1 MEYSATAIVSRRRS
15 RLRWGTVAQVIGV
28 SLLLAAAGLS
38 TFNAVTTERFT
49 WDLTVTE
56 WVQKFGVGDLRGV
69 LFWMGVR
76 GFAGMVMVGTA
87 AWLWLR
93 GNRVEAVMI
102 VIMLI
107 PDASSFILRDI
118 YDRPRPS
125 GGIVNVYGGPQGFS
139 YPSGTAM
146 HSMLFYGWVIYLLPR
161 LTQRANIRYPLSAFL
176 VGWIVLHGLWVVHHG
191 RHWPSDV
198 LGGYLY
204 GLMYLIVII
213 KLYPIVRRWDA
224 RRPQVLDWVD
234 GTMRRLMSKLG
245 LVRSS

>member
-1 MEYSATAIVSRRRS
+1 MA
-15 RLRWGTVAQVIGV
+15 AQLVGI
-28 SLLLAAAGLS
+28 SLLLAAVALS
-38 TFNAVTTERFT
+38 TFNAVTVERFA
-49 WDLTVTE
+49 WDLTLME
-56 WVQKFGVGDLRGV
+56 WVQKLGVGSLHGV

-76 GFAGMVMVGTA
+76 GFAGAVMAGTA

-93 GNRVEAVMI
+93 GHRVEAVMI

-125 GGIVNVYGGPQGFS
+125 GDIVNVYGGPQGFS

-146 HSMLFYGWVIYLLPR
+146 HTMLFYGWVIYLLPR
-161 LTQRANIRYPLSAFL
+161 LTRSVNIRYGLSAFL
-176 VGWIVLHGLWVVHHG
+176 VGWIGLHGLWVVHHG

-213 KLYPIVRRWDA
+213 NLYPFVRRWDT
-224 RRPQVLDWVD
+224 RCPQVLDWVD
-234 GTMRRLMSKLG
+234 GSLRRLRSQLG
-245 LVRSS
+245 LVRSR